1 MELNALLASQGAVPS
16 MPKVVALLL
25 TELDQA
31 EPDVRKVSKLISA
44 DPGLTTRILQIA
56 NSAFFQLSR
65 SISEVS
71 EAVAILGIVQVRSL
85 VSAVSLVGSFTI
97 VPGMNMQ
104 QFWRYSLNSAKLSRS
119 LASRVDLNEA
129 TAFTSGL
136 IHCVG
141 ELVMH
146 LGMPDK
152 MAELN
157 KEGQP
162 LGLKRAR
169 AERRKF
175 GYCYAQVGAGFA
187 RKWQFPQAIVDAL
200 EYQYAPFEN
209 EVYEPL
215 AGVIHLA
222 SWRARAK
229 EANLT
234 DKELATSFPDVVGL
248 ALGLD
253 IDMVLQQSPIDWTG
267 KAEISNFV

>member
-25 TELDQA
+25 TELDRH

-71 EAVAILGIVQVRSL
+71 EAVAILGIIQVRSL
-85 VSAVSLVGSFTI
+85 VSAVSLVGTFSA
-97 VPGMNMQ
+97 VPGINMQ
-104 QFWRYSLNSAKLSRS
+104 QFWRYSLNTAKLSRS
-119 LASRVDLNEA
+119 LAVKVNQNEA

-146 LGMPDK
+146 MGMPDK
-152 MAELN
+152 MAQLN
-157 KEGQP
+157 EQGPP
-162 LGLKRAR
+162 LGLKRAK
-169 AERRKF
+169 AERRMF

-187 RKWQFPQAIVDAL
+187 RKWQFPQGIVDAL
-200 EYQYAPFEN
+200 EYQYTPFEN
-209 EVYEPL
+209 DVYEPL

-229 EANLT
+229 EANMT
-234 DKELATSFPDVVGL
+234 EKELATSFPDVVGL

-267 KAEISNFV
+267 KAEVNSFV

>member
-1 MELNALLASQGAVPS
+1 MELNALLASHGAVPS

-31 EPDVRKVSKLISA
+31 EPDIRKVGKLISA

-65 SISEVS
+65 SISEVN
-71 EAVAILGIVQVRSL
+71 EAVAILGLVQVRSL
-85 VSAVSLVGSFTI
+85 VSAVSLVGTFAV
-97 VPGMNMQ
+97 VPGVNLQ
-104 QFWRYSLNSAKLSRS
+104 QFWRYSLNTAKLSRS
-119 LASRVDLNEA
+119 IAGRVDLNEA

-146 LGMPDK
+146 LGMPEK

-157 KEGQP
+157 LEGAP

-229 EANLT
+229 EANLS
-234 DKELATSFPDVVGL
+234 DKELAVTFPYVVGL

-253 IDMVLQQSPIDWTG
+253 IDMVLQQSPIDWSG
-267 KAEISNFV
+267 KADMASFV

>member
-1 MELNALLASQGAVPS
+1 MELNALLASHKAVPS
-16 MPKVVALLL
+16 MPKVVALLMV
-25 TELDQA
+25 ELDQP

-65 SISEVS
+65 SISEVN
-71 EAVAILGIVQVRSL
+71 EAVAILGLVQVRSL
-85 VSAVSLVGSFTI
+85 VSAVSLVGTFQM
-97 VPGMNMQ
+97 VPGINMQ
-104 QFWRYSLNSAKLSRS
+104 QFWRYSLNTAKLSRS
-119 LASRVDLNEA
+119 LALKLEQNEA

-141 ELVMH
+141 ELVIH
-146 LGMPDK
+146 LGMPEK
-152 MAELN
+152 VAPLN
-157 KEGQP
+157 QEVPP
-162 LGLKRAR
+162 LSLKRAR
-169 AERRKF
+169 AERKLF

-187 RKWQFPQAIVDAL
+187 RKWNFPQAIVDAL

-209 EVYEPL
+209 DVYEPL
-215 AGVIHLA
+215 AGIIHLS

-234 DKELATSFPDVVGL
+234 DKELAVTFPDTVGL

-253 IDMVLQQSPIDWTG
+253 IDMVLQQSPIDWTS
-267 KAEISNFV
+267 KAEVNGFA

>member
-25 TELDQA
+25 TELDQP

-71 EAVAILGIVQVRSL
+71 EAVAILGLVQVRSL
-85 VSAVSLVGSFTI
+85 VSAVSLVSTFAV
-97 VPGMNMQ
+97 VPGLNMQ
-104 QFWRYSLNSAKLSRS
+104 QFWRYSLNTAKLSRS
-119 LASRVDLNEA
+119 LAVKVNLNEA

-146 LGMPDK
+146 LGMPEK
-152 MAELN
+152 MEPLDAEVP
-157 KEGQP
+157 P
-162 LGLKRAR
+162 LALKRAK
-169 AERRKF
+169 AERRVL

-229 EANLT
+229 EANLG
-234 DKELATSFPDVVGL
+234 DKELAVTFPDTVGL

-253 IDMVLQQSPIDWTG
+253 IDMVLQQSPIDWTSKG
-267 KAEISNFV
+267 ELGGFV

>member
-1 MELNALLASQGAVPS
+1 MELNALLASHKAVPS
-16 MPKVVALLL
+16 MPKVVALLMV
-25 TELDQA
+25 ELDQP
-31 EPDVRKVSKLISA
+31 EPDVRKVSKLIAA

-71 EAVAILGIVQVRSL
+71 EAVAVLGLVQVRSL
-85 VSAVSLVGSFTI
+85 VSAVSLVGSFTV
-97 VPGMNMQ
+97 VPGINMQ
-104 QFWRYSLNSAKLSRS
+104 QFWRYSLNTAKLSRS
-119 LASRVDLNEA
+119 LAGRVELNEA

-152 MAELN
+152 IAPLNAEIA
-157 KEGQP
+157 P
-162 LGLKRAR
+162 LALKRAR
-169 AERRKF
+169 AERRTF

-229 EANLT
+229 EANLS
-234 DKELATSFPDVVGL
+234 DKELAVSFPDVVGL

-267 KAEISNFV
+267 KGEINGFV